1 VNHSSNSCI
10 RIGRSLAAALFA
22 CALALPACGGDT
34 KKTEV
39 TKTTKVETKTTT
51 TVAKTEPKP
60 EVKAAEPAPKP
71 EEAPKPDP
79 GSEKVQVAAAV
90 AKEIAAD
97 PEHADD
103 VLTKHGLD
111 RAKLDAMMFEI
122 AADPALT
129 EAYMAARKT
138 S

>member
-1 VNHSSNSCI
+1 MPNSKHSFL
-10 RIGRSLAAALFA
+10 RAGRFAVLLGAL
-22 CALALPACGGDT
+22 ALALPACGGDG

-39 TKTTKVETKTTT
+39 AKTTKVETKTTT
-51 TVAKTEPKP
+51 VTKTETPKP
-60 EVKAAEPAPKP
+60 EVKADEPAPKP

-79 GSEKVQVAAAV
+79 GSEKVQIAATV

-103 VLTKHGLD
+103 VLAKHGLD
-111 RAKLDAMMFEI
+111 RSKLEAMMFEI

-129 EAYMAARKT
+129 EAYMAARRT
-138 S
+138 A

>member
-1 VNHSSNSCI
+1 M
-10 RIGRSLAAALFA
+10 GRFVAAALCA
-22 CALALPACGGDT
+22 AALALPACGGEA

-39 TKTTKVETKTTT
+39 TKTTKVETKTTP
-51 TVAKTEPKP
+51 VAKTEPK
-60 EVKAAEPAPKP
+60 ADEPAPKP
-71 EEAPKPDP
+71 EEPVKPDP
-79 GSEKVQVAAAV
+79 AQEKVQIAAAV

>member
-1 VNHSSNSCI
+1 MNNSSNTTP
-10 RIGRSLAAALFA
+10 RAGRFFAAALCA
-22 CALALPACGGDT
+22 LALALPACGGGDA
-34 KKTEV
+34 KKTEA

-51 TVAKTEPKP
+51 TKTE
-60 EVKAAEPAPKP
+60 VKTAEPEAPKP
-71 EEAPKPDP
+71 ETPPAPDP
-79 GSEKVQVAAAV
+79 KVEQVQVAAMV

-97 PEHADD
+97 PEHADE
-103 VLTKHGLD
+103 VLVKHGLD

-129 EAYMAARKT
+129 EAYMAARKA